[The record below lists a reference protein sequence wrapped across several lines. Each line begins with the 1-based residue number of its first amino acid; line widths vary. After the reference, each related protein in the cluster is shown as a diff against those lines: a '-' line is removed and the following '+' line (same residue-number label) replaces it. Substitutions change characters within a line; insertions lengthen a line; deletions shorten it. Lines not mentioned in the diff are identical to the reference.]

1 MNRIVLAHIAAFAAA
16 VSAGTAVVATRFV
29 VGETDPLSLVF
40 YRYVISVACFAPFL
54 KVIWPRE
61 PLSLADCARIAGF
74 GILFFVLFPWAF
86 NASLQYV
93 PAARGAI
100 GLATIPIQTM
110 IVAFIFGR
118 ERFTAAKVFGV
129 GMAFAGIVLAFGTAS
144 FQPGHSGYLLGDG
157 LMLLG
162 VFCAAVYSVFSRAT
176 LMRFGP
182 LFVTAL
188 AMVFAVLALLPVVV
202 LTHGPVLPVFST
214 RGWLAVLFLGTV
226 AGAVQFSLFMWALRW
241 LPPTTTVLYLTLN
254 PVAAMVLGILLLGER
269 LTPEML
275 AGFALVL
282 TGILV
287 GVGVLRVPKGNGPRR
302 GPVPMR
308 RYPLVRPSRP
318 TPPWSAPTRRS
329 PTA

>member
-1 MNRIVLAHIAAFAAA
+1 MNRILLAHIAAFGAA

-29 VGETDPLSLVF
+29 IGETDPLSLVF
-40 YRYVISVACFAPFL
+40 YRYVVSVACLVPFL
-54 KVIWPRE
+54 WTIWARE
-61 PLSLADCARIAGF
+61 RLGFADYAKIAGF
-74 GILFFVLFPWAF
+74 GVLFFVLFPWAF

-118 ERFTAAKVFGV
+118 EHFTPAKVIGV
-129 GMAFAGIVLAFGTAS
+129 CMAFAGIVLAFGTAA
-144 FQPGHSGYLLGDG
+144 FEPGHSGYLLGDG

-162 VFCAAVYSVFSRAT
+162 VFCAAIYSVFSRAT
-176 LMRFGP
+176 LMRYGP

-188 AMVFAVLALLPVVV
+188 AMAFAVLALLPIVVIR
-202 LTHGPVLPVFST
+202 HGAELPVFSA

-254 PVAAMVLGILLLGER
+254 PVAAMVLGVLLLGER

-275 AGFALVL
+275 AGFGLVL
-282 TGILV
+282 AGILV
-287 GVGVLRVPKGNGPRR
+287 GVGALQGLRKASR
-302 GPVPMR
+302 GEK
-308 RYPLVRPSRP
+308 
-318 TPPWSAPTRRS
+318 A
-329 PTA
+329 A

>member
-1 MNRIVLAHIAAFAAA
+1 MNRNLLAHIAAFAAA

-29 VGETDPLSLVF
+29 IGETDPLSLVF
-40 YRYVISVACFAPFL
+40 YRYVVSVVCLAPFL
-54 KVIWPRE
+54 LALWPRE
-61 PLSLADCARIAGF
+61 RLSLADYARIAGF
-74 GILFFVLFPWAF
+74 GILFFVLFPWGF

-110 IVAFIFGR
+110 IVAYMFGR
-118 ERFTAAKVFGV
+118 ERFTLAKVLGV
-129 GMAFAGIVLAFGTAS
+129 GMAFTGIVVAFGTAA
-144 FQPGHSGYLLGDG
+144 FQPGHSSYLMGDG

-188 AMVFAVLALLPVVV
+188 AMAFAVLALLPFIAV
-202 LTHGPVLPVFST
+202 THGAALPVFSAK
-214 RGWLAVLFLGTV
+214 GWLAVLFLGSI
-226 AGAVQFSLFMWALRW
+226 AGALQFSLFMWALRW

-254 PVAAMVLGILLLGER
+254 PIAAMVLGILLLGER

-275 AGFALVL
+275 VGFGLVL
-282 TGILV
+282 AGILV
-287 GVGVLRVPKGNGPRR
+287 GVGVLR
-302 GPVPMR
+302 M
-308 RYPLVRPSRP
+308 PLWKRAPEGARPD
-318 TPPWSAPTRRS
+318 
-329 PTA
+329 TAET

>member
-1 MNRIVLAHIAAFAAA
+1 MNRTLLAHIAALAAA

-40 YRYVISVACFAPFL
+40 YRYVISMACLAPFL
-54 KVIWPRE
+54 WAIWPQER
-61 PLSLADCARIAGF
+61 LGFADYARIAGF

-86 NASLQYV
+86 NASLQHV

-118 ERFTAAKVFGV
+118 ERFTPAKVLGV
-129 GMAFAGIVLAFGTAS
+129 GLAFTGIVLAFGTAA
-144 FQPGHSGYLLGDG
+144 FEPGHSGYIVGDG

-162 VFCAAVYSVFSRAT
+162 VFCAATYSVFSRAT

-188 AMVFAVLALLPVVV
+188 AMIFAVLALVPVVV
-202 LTHGPVLPVFST
+202 LTHGAALPAFSAK
-214 RGWLAVLFLGTV
+214 GWLAVLFLGTV

-254 PVAAMVLGILLLGER
+254 PVAAILLGILLLGER
-269 LTPEML
+269 LTPEIL
-275 AGFALVL
+275 AGFGLVL
-282 TGILV
+282 AGILA
-287 GVGVLRVPKGNGPRR
+287 GVGILRMPKRIRAPKGA
-302 GPVPMR
+302 
-308 RYPLVRPSRP
+308 RPD
-318 TPPWSAPTRRS
+318 A
-329 PTA
+329 A